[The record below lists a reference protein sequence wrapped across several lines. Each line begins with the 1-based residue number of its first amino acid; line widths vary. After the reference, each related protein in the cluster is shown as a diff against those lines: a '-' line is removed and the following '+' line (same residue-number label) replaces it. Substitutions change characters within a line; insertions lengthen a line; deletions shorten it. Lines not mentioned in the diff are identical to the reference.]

1 MHTLSDT
8 WKEHANWKA
17 WLALVCALGLMI
29 YGCLFIY
36 SATHASDAFARA
48 TLLQQPFVK
57 QIIFYT
63 MGTMIAFSICWKDYQ
78 SLARWAYPIYWISIA
93 LLVLVLIP
101 GIGSMRFGAR
111 RWIDLGLFQFQ
122 PSELA
127 KLTFLFAMAQFLSR
141 PQNELSQPN
150 QLIKAC
156 GFAVL
161 PFLLVL
167 VEPDLGSSI
176 MFLPTGFA
184 MLFIAGAPG
193 WFLKRVLTGAVL
205 MVLLVLAY
213 VFFVPAPWKPI
224 KIPDYQQRRL
234 LVHFGT
240 DYVKHFGSANTTEA
254 EKRRLRALQRQDS
267 YNVAQALISVGS
279 GGLTGKGW
287 TEGEQSNLGYLPRG
301 VAHND
306 FIFSVIAEEWGLLR
320 GGLPLLA
327 MYGVLL
333 AAGLHLASRSRDRL
347 AQILATGIVTLLFCH
362 VFVNIGMNIR
372 LVPVTG
378 VPLPLVSYGGTSVL
392 CFLAAFGLLL
402 NIQLNHRSK

>member
-1 MHTLSDT
+1 ML
-8 WKEHANWKA
+8 
-17 WLALVCALGLMI
+17 

-36 SATHASDAFARA
+36 SATHASDAFAR
-48 TLLQQPFVK
+48 TDLLHQPYIK
-57 QIIFYT
+57 QIIFYV
-63 MGTMIAFSICWKDYQ
+63 MGTVLAFSICWKDYQ

-127 KLTFLFAMAQFLSR
+127 KLTFLLAMAQFLSR
-141 PQNELSQPN
+141 PKNELAQPN

-156 GFAVL
+156 GFALL

-167 VEPDLGSSI
+167 VEPDLGSAI

-193 WFLKRVLTGAVL
+193 WFLKRVLTGAIL
-205 MVLLVLAY
+205 MIAFVLAY
-213 VFFVPAPWKPI
+213 VFFVPNQWKPI
-224 KIPDYQQRRL
+224 KLPDYQQRRL

-240 DYVKHFGSANTTEA
+240 DYANHFGGANATET
-254 EKRRLRALQRQDS
+254 EKRRWRALQRQDS
-267 YNVAQALISVGS
+267 YNVAQAMISVGS

-287 TEGEQSNLGYLPRG
+287 TQGEQSNLGYLPRG

-320 GGLPLLA
+320 GSLPLLA

-333 AAGLHLASRSRDRL
+333 AAGLHLANRSRDRL

-378 VPLPLVSYGGTSVL
+378 VPLPMVSYGGTSVL

-402 NIQLNHRSK
+402 NIQLNHRSN